1 MADSWEQREDEEQS
15 HPPVAREPSLTLGN
29 PPKPWV
35 ALPGAQPESRKKESP
50 RSLLPC
56 IY

>member
-15 HPPVAREPSLTLGN
+15 HPPVAREPSLALGN